1 MAIRS
6 RLALAALLVLVIGI
20 PMVYAILWFD
30 QRAFTWQQLY
40 LFVSLPPLVALTLA
54 GTSVIPSRTRPHS
67 NRCDWLGIA
76 VGSISFWALVIGLGV
91 VAVAAVA

>member
-6 RLALAALLVLVIGI
+6 RLAGAALLVLVIGI
-20 PMVYAILWFD
+20 PMVYAILWVD

-40 LFVSLPPLVALTLA
+40 LIVSLPPLVALMLA
-54 GTSVIPSRTRPHS
+54 GTSVVPSRTRPHS

-76 VGSISFWALVIGLGV
+76 VGSVSIWALVIGVSV
-91 VAVAAVA
+91 VAVVAAV

>member
-6 RLALAALLVLVIGI
+6 RLAGAALLVLVIGI
-20 PMVYAILWFD
+20 PMVYAILWVD

-40 LFVSLPPLVALTLA
+40 LIVSLPPLVALMLA
-54 GTSVIPSRTRPHS
+54 GTSVVPSRTRPHS

-76 VGSISFWALVIGLGV
+76 VGSVSIWALVIGISV
-91 VAVAAVA
+91 VAVVAAV